1 MSDFQPLLIEIGTEE
16 LPPKALPE
24 LAQALFDGVIKGLA
38 TRHVKFETADGFTDA
53 KPLYTPRRLAVLLP
67 KVATQQPTQYSEV
80 LGPYTN
86 IAHDENGAP
95 TPALRG
101 FAQKNAMS
109 VEQLG
114 RTTDAKGAR
123 YVARI
128 TREGAA
134 TTALLPEIVAEALKG
149 LPIPKPMRWGS
160 HDFTFIRPAHWVVIL
175 LGREVCDGSLLGLK
189 IDRMSRGHRFH
200 HDKPLWLNE
209 ANEYIEALRVAKVL
223 VDPVE
228 RRRRVRSEIER
239 AAKQAEGSARIPDEL
254 LEEVNNLVE
263 WPKAI
268 LCGFEPAFLEVPAEA
283 LVTTMET
290 NQKFFSVLN
299 GQHRLTERF
308 IGIANIESKDESEI
322 RKGYERVIRPRFAD
336 AKFFFEEDK
345 KLGIKAMAEG
355 LASVTYQQKL
365 GTYADK
371 SARVARLAEAIAT
384 QVGADA
390 VAARRAA
397 ELSKADL
404 QSRMVGEFPELQG
417 IAGRYY
423 ATAAGELGV
432 VADAIDHAYQ
442 PRFGGDA
449 IANGKLGQVLAIAER
464 LDTLAGGF
472 AAGLKPTGNKD
483 PFALRRNALG
493 LARTII
499 EGDIEINAWD
509 YLREA
514 LIAASTA
521 VMAAEIAGRKKSSD
535 QARTDGTI
543 AAEKPLSSPSNK
555 VEDARELF
563 DFIIERLRGYYTE
576 LGFTTLQFDAV
587 ASLNE
592 EKGKPVLTSLLDF
605 DQRIKAV
612 KEFAR
617 LREASALAA
626 ANKRIQN
633 ILRKAEDTIPATVD
647 ASKLREIA
655 EKLLNEALDSAVADT
670 DPLLAKRDYVGVL
683 KRLAELRAPVDTFF
697 DGVMVMDPDP
707 AVRCNRLALL
717 KRIADRFTA
726 VAAIERLATG

>member
-24 LAQALFDGVIKGLA
+24 LAQALFDGVIKGLT
-38 TRHVKFETADGFTDA
+38 TRHVKFETADGFADA

-67 KVATQQPTQYSEV
+67 KVAVQQPTQYSEV
-80 LGPYTN
+80 LGPYMN
-86 IAHDENGAP
+86 IAHDAQGLP
-95 TPALRG
+95 TPALHG
-101 FAQKNAMS
+101 FAQKNGMS

-128 TREGAA
+128 TREGS
-134 TTALLPEIVAEALKG
+134 TTAALLPEIVAEALKT
-149 LPIPKPMRWGS
+149 LPIPKPMRWGNR
-160 HDFTFIRPAHWVVIL
+160 DFAFVRPAHWVVIL
-175 LGREVCDGSLLGLK
+175 LGRQVCDGSLLGLK

-209 ANEYIEALRVAKVL
+209 AGEYIESLRLAKVL

-239 AAKQAEGSARIPDEL
+239 AAKEADGIARIPDEL

-263 WPKAI
+263 WPKAV
-268 LCGFEPAFLEVPAEA
+268 LCGFEPAFLQVPAEA
-283 LVTTMET
+283 LITTMET
-290 NQKFFSVLN
+290 NQKFFPVLN
-299 GQHRLTERF
+299 AEHRLTERF
-308 IGIANIESKDESEI
+308 IGIANIESKDEGEI

-345 KLGIKAMAEG
+345 KQGIKAMAEG

-371 SARVARLAEAIAT
+371 TARVARLAEAIAT

-390 VAARRAA
+390 AGARRAA

-423 ATAAGELGV
+423 ATAAGEPGT
-432 VADAIDHAYQ
+432 VADAIDHAYM

-449 IANGKLGQVLAIAER
+449 IASDKLGQVLAIAER

-493 LARTII
+493 LARTVI
-499 EGDIEINAWD
+499 EGGIEISLWD

-514 LIAASTA
+514 HIAATGA
-521 VMAAEIAGRKKSSD
+521 VSRSEIARKIK
-535 QARTDGTI
+535 QAGDATAP
-543 AAEKPLSSPSNK
+543 AAADKATPANAAADLH
-555 VEDARELF
+555 ELF
-563 DFIIERLRGYYTE
+563 DFVIERLRGYYTE

-587 ASLNE
+587 ASLNDD
-592 EKGKPVLTSLLDF
+592 KGKPALTSLLDF

-647 ASKLREIA
+647 AGLLVEPA
-655 EKLLNEALDSAVADT
+655 EKLLNEALDSAIADT
-670 DPLLAKRDYVGVL
+670 DPLLANRDYVGVF
-683 KRLAELRAPVDTFF
+683 KRLADLRSPVDAFF
-697 DGVMVMDPDP
+697 DGVMVMDKDD
-707 AVRCNRLALL
+707 AVRRNRLALL

-726 VAAIERLATG
+726 VAAIERLATT

>member
-24 LAQALFDGVIKGLA
+24 LAQALFDGVIKGLT
-38 TRHVKFETADGFTDA
+38 TRHVKFETADGFADA
-53 KPLYTPRRLAVLLP
+53 KPLYSPRRLAVLLP
-67 KVATQQPTQYSEV
+67 KVAIQQPTQYSEV
-80 LGPYTN
+80 LGPYMN
-86 IAHDENGAP
+86 IAHDAQGLP
-95 TPALRG
+95 TPALHG
-101 FAQKNAMS
+101 FAQKNNMS

-128 TREGAA
+128 TREGSA
-134 TTALLPEIVAEALKG
+134 TATLLPDIVAEALKT
-149 LPIPKPMRWGS
+149 LPVPKPMRWGNR
-160 HDFTFIRPAHWVVIL
+160 DFAFVRPAHWVVIL
-175 LGREVCDGSLLGLK
+175 LGRQVCDGSLLGLK

-200 HDKPLWLNE
+200 HDKPIWLNE
-209 ANEYIEALRVAKVL
+209 AGEYIESLRLAKVL

-239 AAKQAEGSARIPDEL
+239 AAKEADGIARIPDEL
-254 LEEVNNLVE
+254 LEEVTNLVE
-263 WPKAI
+263 WPKAV
-268 LCGFEPAFLEVPAEA
+268 LCGFEPAFLQVPAEA
-283 LVTTMET
+283 LITTMET
-290 NQKFFSVLN
+290 NQKFFPVLN
-299 GQHRLTERF
+299 AEHRLTERF
-308 IGIANIESKDESEI
+308 IGIANIESKDEAEI

-345 KLGIKAMAEG
+345 KQGIKAMAAG

-371 SARVARLAEAIAT
+371 TARVARLADAIAT
-384 QVGADA
+384 QVGSDA
-390 VAARRAA
+390 AGARRAA

-404 QSRMVGEFPELQG
+404 QSRLVGEFPELQG

-423 ATAAGELGV
+423 ATAAGEPGA
-432 VADAIDHAYQ
+432 VADAIDHAYR
-442 PRFGGDA
+442 PRFAGDA
-449 IANGKLGQVLAIAER
+449 IASDTLGQVLAIAER

-493 LARTII
+493 LARTVI
-499 EGDIEINAWD
+499 EGGIEISLWD

-514 LIAASTA
+514 HIAAAGA
-521 VMAAEIAGRKKSSD
+521 VSRSEIARKIK
-535 QARTDGTI
+535 QAGDATATGTT
-543 AAEKPLSSPSNK
+543 AADK
-555 VEDARELF
+555 VIPANAAADLHELF
-563 DFIIERLRGYYTE
+563 DFVIERLRGYYTE
-576 LGFTTLQFDAV
+576 QGFTTLQFDAV
-587 ASLNE
+587 AALNE
-592 EKGKPVLTSLLDF
+592 DKGKPALTSLLDF

-633 ILRKAEDTIPATVD
+633 LLRKAEEPIPATVD
-647 ASKLREIA
+647 AGKLVEIA
-655 EKLLNEALDSAVADT
+655 EKLLNDALNSAIADT

-683 KRLAELRAPVDTFF
+683 KRLADLRSPVDAFF
-697 DGVMVMDPDP
+697 DGVMVMDKDE
-707 AVRCNRLALL
+707 AVRRNRLALL
-717 KRIADRFTA
+717 KRTADRFTA
-726 VAAIERLATG
+726 VAAIERLATT

>member
-24 LAQALFDGVIKGLA
+24 LAQALFDGVIKGLT
-38 TRHVKFETADGFTDA
+38 TRHVKFETADGFADA

-80 LGPYTN
+80 LGPYMN
-86 IAHDENGAP
+86 IAHDAQGLP
-95 TPALRG
+95 TPALQG
-101 FAQKNAMS
+101 FAQKNGMN

-128 TREGAA
+128 TREGS
-134 TTALLPEIVAEALKG
+134 TTAALLPEIVAEALKT
-149 LPIPKPMRWGS
+149 LPVPKPMRWGS
-160 HDFTFIRPAHWVVIL
+160 RDFAFVRPAHWAVIL

-200 HDKPLWLNE
+200 HDKPIWLNE
-209 ANEYIEALRVAKVL
+209 AGEYIESLRLAKVL

-239 AAKQAEGSARIPDEL
+239 AAKEADGIARIPDEL

-263 WPKAI
+263 WPKAV
-268 LCGFEPAFLEVPAEA
+268 LCGFEPAFLQVPAEA
-283 LVTTMET
+283 LITTMET
-290 NQKFFSVLN
+290 NQKFFPVLN
-299 GQHRLTERF
+299 AEHRLTERF
-308 IGIANIESKDESEI
+308 IGIANIESRDEGEI

-345 KLGIKAMAEG
+345 KQGIKAMAEG

-371 SARVARLAEAIAT
+371 TARVARLAEAIAT

-390 VAARRAA
+390 AGARRAA

-423 ATAAGELGV
+423 ATAAGELGT

-449 IANGKLGQVLAIAER
+449 IASDTLGQVLAIAER

-499 EGDIEINAWD
+499 EGGIEINLWD

-514 LIAASTA
+514 HIAAAGA
-521 VMAAEIAGRKKSSD
+521 VSRSEIARKIK
-535 QARTDGTI
+535 QAGDASAP
-543 AAEKPLSSPSNK
+543 AADKATPANAAADLH
-555 VEDARELF
+555 ELF
-563 DFIIERLRGYYTE
+563 DFVIERLRGYYTE

-587 ASLNE
+587 ASLNDD
-592 EKGKPVLTSLLDF
+592 KGKPALTSLLDF

-633 ILRKAEDTIPATVD
+633 ILRKAEDVIPAKVD
-647 ASKLREIA
+647 AGLLVEPA
-655 EKLLNEALDSAVADT
+655 EKLLNDALDSAIADS
-670 DPLLAKRDYVGVL
+670 DPLLAQRDYVGVF
-683 KRLAELRAPVDTFF
+683 KRLADLRSPVDAFF
-697 DGVMVMDPDP
+697 DGVMVMDKDD
-707 AVRCNRLALL
+707 AVRRNRLALL

-726 VAAIERLATG
+726 VAAIERLATT